1 MENQLT
7 LAEHGK
13 NISGKLLES
22 IYLLEILD
30 EIIDG
35 EAKSGTVLSII
46 KKNICSAFTEIE
58 DIRRMI
64 HFPN

>member
-46 KKNICSAFTEIE
+46 KKNINSTFTEIE
-58 DIRRMI
+58 DFRRMI